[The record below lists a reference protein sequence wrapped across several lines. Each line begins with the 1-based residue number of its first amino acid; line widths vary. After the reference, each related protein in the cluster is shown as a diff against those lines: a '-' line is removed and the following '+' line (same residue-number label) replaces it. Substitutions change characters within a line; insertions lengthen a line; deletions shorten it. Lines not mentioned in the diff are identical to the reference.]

1 MDFNRSLFIESQIP
15 QYIRD
20 TYPLFVSFIKQYYSY
35 LDRSI
40 GQLIAVKVTNSGK
53 NYSAAPTVQLQI
65 LDNVVSSVTYGQYI
79 SDTKGAV
86 VTAVIK
92 QGQLTKIVVSAYGS
106 GYTDADAV
114 RVVITDTTGS
124 GAVAAPVVVNN
135 LGNINQATKASVSVR
150 DIDNEYDLL
159 TTYLT
164 NEYIPNFPVNLYSND
179 VTVEVNKF
187 VKFIKQFY
195 GSKGT
200 EDSLRFLYRILFNT
214 DLNFYYPSTDM
225 LRVSDGK
232 WTQNNYLSLTG
243 APGIDPNGYV
253 GHRVIG
259 NTSNAVALVDSV
271 GATGAVYLYD
281 LSGINGAF
289 STTPEDLY
297 NYPIT
302 GKAEKI
308 GTTYNTGA
316 TSIFYVANGSYLGTD
331 GQPSSN
337 KKIQDSRYYQQFS
350 YELRADQS
358 ITQFK
363 NLIEELIHP
372 AGLKYFIF
380 LTLNEQIAYH
390 IYTRATAT
398 ALVGATGGV
407 LSYSITNPGYNY
419 SSVPTVTVT
428 GAPNTAVA
436 FATIYAGSVT
446 AITFTS
452 GNTGY
457 TVVPTITFDDPL
469 TTGITD
475 SETNVNP
482 RPDIS
487 IVSSSSPACAALGPT
502 YQNIDFFKSYTE
514 PIFFEDFS
522 GTTTTQGSTGATG
535 VLNIGASGHFTN
547 DSDLVGFTA
556 IIGATGATGVLTR
569 TVTRYNSANQSITFD
584 TPIQF
589 GYPGSVCSYRLLE
602 NPRFTFV
609 NNTNGTMKGATA
621 FGNLLNY
628 GFTNYVVSTLSAAVD
643 ASTGVIPVVTQNDDY
658 YNTNDVILVDS
669 EKMLI
674 NGATGSLAGA
684 TSFLNVTRAYYG
696 TGATTHTIGATAFS
710 TSRHAFR
717 DYKLY
722 VTSGTG
728 SGQSSTIVGFD
739 GASGI
744 ITYSPVFSTA
754 PNTNSTYY
762 ISKDLY
768 NNSGYFTTYVDSIT
782 LLSGGSGYSSGATG
796 PLVTIDAP
804 LVGTQATAYATVV
817 GGVITALTLGATG
830 SGYITTPK
838 VTITNPTA
846 ITVPAFAYV
855 DLKSN
860 TSAPAADYL
869 NYSSVGGVI
878 LSVPGATGVFKTA
891 QAKATI
897 ANGSITGITVIAGAS
912 GAGYVETPR
921 VTLNGGGAT
930 ITYSGTTV
938 TDSGGQAYAEVSGG
952 SVVSIV
958 LTTNGL
964 DYTSPPSVVIDAPGI
979 RKGCRV
985 IQPSTGA
992 QGSVDEWDQDNN
1004 LLYIFK
1010 DPVSPDF
1017 TASTLSCNGL
1027 NIPVASVS
1035 GNYSTRGK
1043 RIKSIQESEINII
1056 KV

>member
-1 MDFNRSLFIESQIP
+1 MDFNRILFIESQIP

-40 GQLIAVKVTNSGK
+40 GQLIAIKVTNSGK
-53 NYSAAPTVQLQI
+53 NYSATPTVGLQI
-65 LDNVVSSVTYGQYI
+65 IDSNVGSATYGQYI

-86 VTAVIK
+86 VTPVVK
-92 QGQLTKIVVSAYGS
+92 QGQLTKIVVSGYGS

-164 NEYIPNFPVNLYSND
+164 NEYIPNFPVNLHSND
-179 VTVEVNKF
+179 VSVEVNKF

-214 DLNFYYPSTDM
+214 DLTFYYPSTDM

-243 APGIDPNGYV
+243 ASGIDPNGYV

-271 GATGAVYLYD
+271 GATGSFYLYD
-281 LSGINGAF
+281 LSGINGTF
-289 STTPEDLY
+289 SSTAEDIY

-308 GTTYNTGA
+308 GTTYYTGA
-316 TSIFYVANGSYLGTD
+316 TSIFYAANGSYIGTD

-380 LTLNEQIAYH
+380 LTLNQQIAY
-390 IYTRATAT
+390 
-398 ALVGATGGV
+398 GM
-407 LSYSITNPGYNY
+407 
-419 SSVPTVTVT
+419 
-428 GAPNTAVA
+428 
-436 FATIYAGSVT
+436 
-446 AITFTS
+446 TS
-452 GNTGY
+452 
-457 TVVPTITFDDPL
+457 
-469 TTGITD
+469 D

-487 IVSSSSPACAALGPT
+487 IVSSSSPTCAALGPT

-514 PIFFEDFS
+514 PIFFQDFS

-535 VLNIGASGHFTN
+535 VLSIGASGHFTN

-569 TVTRYNSANQSITFD
+569 TVTRYNSATQSITFD
-584 TPIQF
+584 SAIQF
-589 GYPGSVCSYRLLE
+589 GSTGSVCSYRLLE

-609 NNTNGTMKGATA
+609 NNTIGTMKGATA

-643 ASTGVIPVVTQNDDY
+643 GSTGLIPVVTQNDDY

-684 TSFLNVTRAYYG
+684 TSFLNVTRGYYS
-696 TGATTHTIGATAFS
+696 TTAAAHTVGATAYS

-717 DYKLY
+717 AYKLY

-744 ITYSPVFSTA
+744 ITYSPVFSTD
-754 PNTNSTYY
+754 PTTNSTYY

-817 GGVITALTLGATG
+817 GGVITGLTLGATG

-838 VTITNPTA
+838 VTITNPVA

-855 DLKSN
+855 DLKN
-860 TSAPAADYL
+860 NASAPASDYL
-869 NYSSVGGVI
+869 QYSSVGGVI
-878 LSVPGATGVFKTA
+878 LSVPGATGLFNTA
-891 QAKATI
+891 QAKAI
-897 ANGSITGITVIAGAS
+897 IVNESITGITVTDA

-921 VTLNGGGAT
+921 VTLNGGGAV

-938 TDSGGQAYAEVSGG
+938 TDTGGKAYAILSGGTVA
-952 SVVSIV
+952 SIG
-958 LTTNGL
+958 LTSNGL
-964 DYTSPPSVVIDAPGI
+964 GYTSAPSVVIDPPGI

-985 IQPSTGA
+985 IQSATGA

-1043 RIKSIQESEINII
+1043 RIKSIQDSEINII

>member
-40 GQLIAVKVTNSGK
+40 GQLIAIKVTNSGK
-53 NYSAAPTVQLQI
+53 KYSATPTVGIQI
-65 LDNVVSSVTYGQYI
+65 IDSNVGSATYGQYI

-86 VTAVIK
+86 VTPVVK
-92 QGQLTKIVVSAYGS
+92 QGQLTKIVVSGYGS

-164 NEYIPNFPVNLYSND
+164 NEYIPNFPVNLHSND
-179 VTVEVNKF
+179 VSVEVNKF

-214 DLNFYYPSTDM
+214 DLTFYYPSTDM

-243 APGIDPNGYV
+243 ASGIDPNGYV

-281 LSGINGAF
+281 LSGINGTF
-289 STTPEDLY
+289 SSTAEDIY

-308 GTTYNTGA
+308 GTTYYTGA
-316 TSIFYVANGSYLGTD
+316 TSIFYAANGSYLGTD

-380 LTLNEQIAYH
+380 LTLNQQIAY
-390 IYTRATAT
+390 
-398 ALVGATGGV
+398 GM
-407 LSYSITNPGYNY
+407 
-419 SSVPTVTVT
+419 
-428 GAPNTAVA
+428 
-436 FATIYAGSVT
+436 
-446 AITFTS
+446 TS
-452 GNTGY
+452 
-457 TVVPTITFDDPL
+457 
-469 TTGITD
+469 D

-487 IVSSSSPACAALGPT
+487 IVSSSSPSCAALGPT

-514 PIFFEDFS
+514 PIFFQDFS

-535 VLNIGASGHFTN
+535 VLSIGASGHFTN

-556 IIGATGATGVLTR
+556 IIGATGAAGVLTR
-569 TVTRYNSANQSITFD
+569 TVTRYNSATQSITFD
-584 TPIQF
+584 SAIQF
-589 GYPGSVCSYRLLE
+589 GSTGSVCSYRLLE

-609 NNTNGTMKGATA
+609 NNTIGTMKGATA

-643 ASTGVIPVVTQNDDY
+643 GSTGLIPVVTQNDDY

-684 TSFLNVTRAYYG
+684 TSFLNVTRGYYS
-696 TGATTHTIGATAFS
+696 TTAAAHTVGATAYS

-717 DYKLY
+717 AYKLY

-744 ITYSPVFSTA
+744 ITYSPVFSTD
-754 PNTNSTYY
+754 PTTNSTYY

-817 GGVITALTLGATG
+817 GGVITGLTLGATG

-838 VTITNPTA
+838 VTITNPVA

-855 DLKSN
+855 DLKN
-860 TSAPAADYL
+860 NASAPASDYL
-869 NYSSVGGVI
+869 QYSSVGGVI
-878 LSVPGATGVFKTA
+878 LSVPGATGLFNTA
-891 QAKATI
+891 QAKAII
-897 ANGSITGITVIAGAS
+897 ANESITGITVTDA

-921 VTLNGGGAT
+921 VTLNGGGAV

-938 TDSGGQAYAEVSGG
+938 TDTGGSAYAVLSGGTVA
-952 SVVSIV
+952 SIG
-958 LTTNGL
+958 LTSNGL
-964 DYTSPPSVVIDAPGI
+964 GYTSAPTVVIDPPGI

-985 IQPSTGA
+985 IQSATGA

>member
-40 GQLIAVKVTNSGK
+40 GQLIAIKVTNSGN
-53 NYSAAPTVQLQI
+53 NYSATPTVGIQI
-65 LDNVVSSVTYGQYI
+65 IDNNVGSTTYGQYI

-86 VTAVIK
+86 VTPVVK
-92 QGQLTKIVVSAYGS
+92 QGQLTKIVVSGYGS
-106 GYTDADAV
+106 DYTDADAV
-114 RVVITDTTGS
+114 KIVITDTKGS

-164 NEYIPNFPVNLYSND
+164 NEYIPNFPINLHSTD
-179 VTVEVNKF
+179 VSVEVNKF

-243 APGIDPNGYV
+243 ASGIDPNGYV

-271 GATGAVYLYD
+271 GATGAYYLYD
-281 LSGINGAF
+281 LSGINGTF
-289 STTPEDLY
+289 SSTAEDIY

-308 GTTYNTGA
+308 GTTYYTGA
-316 TSIFYVANGSYLGTD
+316 TSIFYAANGSYLGTD

-380 LTLNEQIAYH
+380 LTLNEQIAY
-390 IYTRATAT
+390 
-398 ALVGATGGV
+398 GM
-407 LSYSITNPGYNY
+407 
-419 SSVPTVTVT
+419 
-428 GAPNTAVA
+428 
-436 FATIYAGSVT
+436 
-446 AITFTS
+446 TS
-452 GNTGY
+452 
-457 TVVPTITFDDPL
+457 
-469 TTGITD
+469 D

-487 IVSSSSPACAALGPT
+487 IVSSSSPSCAALGPT

-535 VLNIGASGHFTN
+535 VLSIGASGHFTN

-556 IIGATGATGVLTR
+556 IIGATGATGALTR
-569 TVTRYNSANQSITFD
+569 TVTRYNSVTQSITFD
-584 TPIQF
+584 SPIQF
-589 GYPGSVCSYRLLE
+589 GSTGSVCSYRLLE

-609 NNTNGTMKGATA
+609 NNTLGTMKGATA

-628 GFTNYVVSTLSAAVD
+628 GFTNYVVSTLSAGVNG
-643 ASTGVIPVVTQNDDY
+643 STGLIPVVTQNDDY

-684 TSFLNVTRAYYG
+684 TSFLNVTRGYYS
-696 TGATTHTIGATAFS
+696 TTAAAHTVGATAYS

-754 PNTNSTYY
+754 PTTNSTYY

-817 GGVITALTLGATG
+817 GGVITGLTLGATG

-838 VTITNPTA
+838 VTITNPVA
-846 ITVPAFAYV
+846 ITSPAFAYV
-855 DLKSN
+855 DLKNN

-878 LSVPGATGVFKTA
+878 LSVPGATGLFNTA
-891 QAKATI
+891 RANARV
-897 ANGSITGITVIAGAS
+897 ANGSITGIVVIDA

-921 VTLNGGGAT
+921 VTLNDGGAT

-938 TDSGGQAYAEVSGG
+938 TDTGGKAYAVISGGAVA
-952 SVVSIV
+952 SIG
-958 LTTNGL
+958 LTSNGYE
-964 DYTSPPSVVIDAPGI
+964 YTSVPTVDIDPPGI

-985 IQPSTGA
+985 IQSSTGA

-1017 TASTLSCNGL
+1017 TASTLSCHGL

-1035 GNYSTRGK
+1035 GNYSTLGK
-1043 RIKSIQESEINII
+1043 RIKSIQDSEINII

>member
-79 SDTKGAV
+79 TDTKGAV
-86 VTAVIK
+86 VTAVVE

-243 APGIDPNGYV
+243 ASGIDPNGYV

-380 LTLNEQIAYH
+380 LTLNEQIAY
-390 IYTRATAT
+390 
-398 ALVGATGGV
+398 
-407 LSYSITNPGYNY
+407 NM
-419 SSVPTVTVT
+419 
-428 GAPNTAVA
+428 
-436 FATIYAGSVT
+436 
-446 AITFTS
+446 TS
-452 GNTGY
+452 
-457 TVVPTITFDDPL
+457 
-469 TTGITD
+469 D

-569 TVTRYNSANQSITFD
+569 TVTRYNSVNQSITFD

-589 GYPGSVCSYRLLE
+589 GSTGSVCSYRLLE

-643 ASTGVIPVVTQNDDY
+643 GSTGLIPVVTQNDDY

-684 TSFLNVTRAYYG
+684 TSFLNVTRGYYS
-696 TGATTHTIGATAFS
+696 TTAAAHTIGATAFS

-717 DYKLY
+717 AYQLY

-817 GGVITALTLGATG
+817 SGVITALTLGATG

-938 TDSGGQAYAEVSGG
+938 TDSGGQAYAVVSGG
-952 SVVSIV
+952 SVVSIG

-964 DYTSPPSVVIDAPGI
+964 GYTSAPSVVIDAPGI

>member
-1 MDFNRSLFIESQIP
+1 
-15 QYIRD
+15 
-20 TYPLFVSFIKQYYSY
+20 
-35 LDRSI
+35 
-40 GQLIAVKVTNSGK
+40 
-53 NYSAAPTVQLQI
+53 
-65 LDNVVSSVTYGQYI
+65 
-79 SDTKGAV
+79 
-86 VTAVIK
+86 
-92 QGQLTKIVVSAYGS
+92 
-106 GYTDADAV
+106 
-114 RVVITDTTGS
+114 
-124 GAVAAPVVVNN
+124 
-135 LGNINQATKASVSVR
+135 
-150 DIDNEYDLL
+150 
-159 TTYLT
+159 
-164 NEYIPNFPVNLYSND
+164 
-179 VTVEVNKF
+179 
-187 VKFIKQFY
+187 
-195 GSKGT
+195 
-200 EDSLRFLYRILFNT
+200 
-214 DLNFYYPSTDM
+214 M

-243 APGIDPNGYV
+243 ASGIDPNGYV

-380 LTLNEQIAYH
+380 LTLNEQIAY
-390 IYTRATAT
+390 
-398 ALVGATGGV
+398 
-407 LSYSITNPGYNY
+407 NM
-419 SSVPTVTVT
+419 
-428 GAPNTAVA
+428 
-436 FATIYAGSVT
+436 
-446 AITFTS
+446 TS
-452 GNTGY
+452 
-457 TVVPTITFDDPL
+457 
-469 TTGITD
+469 D

-556 IIGATGATGVLTR
+556 IIGATGVTGVLTR

-643 ASTGVIPVVTQNDDY
+643 GSTGVIPVVTQNDDY

-754 PNTNSTYY
+754 PNTDSTYY

-938 TDSGGQAYAEVSGG
+938 TDSGGQAYAVVSGG
-952 SVVSIV
+952 SVVSIG

-964 DYTSPPSVVIDAPGI
+964 GYTSAPSVVIDAPGI

-985 IQPSTGA
+985 IQPATGA

>member
-40 GQLIAVKVTNSGK
+40 GQLIAIKVTNSGK
-53 NYSAAPTVQLQI
+53 NYSATPTVGIQI
-65 LDNVVSSVTYGQYI
+65 IDSNVGSATYGQYI

-86 VTAVIK
+86 VTPVVK
-92 QGQLTKIVVSAYGS
+92 QGQLTKIVVSGYGS
-106 GYTDADAV
+106 DYTDADAV

-164 NEYIPNFPVNLYSND
+164 NEYIPNFPVNLHSTD
-179 VTVEVNKF
+179 VSVEVNKF

-214 DLNFYYPSTDM
+214 DLTFYYPSTDM

-243 APGIDPNGYV
+243 ASGIDPNGYV

-271 GATGAVYLYD
+271 GATGSFYLYD
-281 LSGINGAF
+281 LSGINGTF
-289 STTPEDLY
+289 SSTAEDIY

-308 GTTYNTGA
+308 GTTYYTGA
-316 TSIFYVANGSYLGTD
+316 TSIFYAANGSYLGTD

-380 LTLNEQIAYH
+380 LTLNQQIAY
-390 IYTRATAT
+390 
-398 ALVGATGGV
+398 GM
-407 LSYSITNPGYNY
+407 
-419 SSVPTVTVT
+419 
-428 GAPNTAVA
+428 
-436 FATIYAGSVT
+436 
-446 AITFTS
+446 TS
-452 GNTGY
+452 
-457 TVVPTITFDDPL
+457 
-469 TTGITD
+469 D

-535 VLNIGASGHFTN
+535 VLSIGASGHFTN

-569 TVTRYNSANQSITFD
+569 TVTRYNSDTQSITFD
-584 TPIQF
+584 SDIQF
-589 GYPGSVCSYRLLE
+589 GSTGSVCSYRLLE

-609 NNTNGTMKGATA
+609 NNTIGTMKGATA

-643 ASTGVIPVVTQNDDY
+643 GSTGLIPVVTQNDDY

-684 TSFLNVTRAYYG
+684 TSFLNVTRGYYS
-696 TGATTHTIGATAFS
+696 TTAAAHTVGATAYS

-717 DYKLY
+717 AYQLY

-754 PNTNSTYY
+754 PTTNSTYY

-817 GGVITALTLGATG
+817 GGVITGLTLGATG

-838 VTITNPTA
+838 VTITNPVA

-855 DLKSN
+855 DLKN
-860 TSAPAADYL
+860 NASAPASDYL
-869 NYSSVGGVI
+869 QYSSVGGVI
-878 LSVPGATGVFKTA
+878 LSVPGATGLFNTA
-891 QAKATI
+891 QAKAII
-897 ANGSITGITVIAGAS
+897 ANESITGITVTDV

-921 VTLNGGGAT
+921 VTLNGGGAV

-938 TDSGGQAYAEVSGG
+938 TDTGGSAYAVLSGGTVA
-952 SVVSIV
+952 SIG
-958 LTTNGL
+958 LTSNGL
-964 DYTSPPSVVIDAPGI
+964 GYTSAPSVVIDPPGI

-985 IQPSTGA
+985 IQSATGA

>member
-79 SDTKGAV
+79 TDTKGAV
-86 VTAVIK
+86 VTPVIK

-164 NEYIPNFPVNLYSND
+164 NEYIPNFPVNLHSND

-243 APGIDPNGYV
+243 ASGIDPNGYV

-380 LTLNEQIAYH
+380 LTLNEQIAY
-390 IYTRATAT
+390 
-398 ALVGATGGV
+398 
-407 LSYSITNPGYNY
+407 NM
-419 SSVPTVTVT
+419 
-428 GAPNTAVA
+428 
-436 FATIYAGSVT
+436 
-446 AITFTS
+446 TS
-452 GNTGY
+452 
-457 TVVPTITFDDPL
+457 
-469 TTGITD
+469 D

-556 IIGATGATGVLTR
+556 IIGATGVTGVLTR

-643 ASTGVIPVVTQNDDY
+643 GSTGLIPVVTQNDDY

-684 TSFLNVTRAYYG
+684 TSFLNVTRGYYS
-696 TGATTHTIGATAFS
+696 TTAAAHTIGATAFS

-717 DYKLY
+717 AYQLY

-817 GGVITALTLGATG
+817 SGVITALTLGATG

-938 TDSGGQAYAEVSGG
+938 TDSGGQAYAVVSGG
-952 SVVSIV
+952 SVVSIG

-964 DYTSPPSVVIDAPGI
+964 GYTSAPSVVIDAPGI

>member
-40 GQLIAVKVTNSGK
+40 GQLIAIKVSDPGK
-53 NYSAAPTVQLQI
+53 NYSATPTVGIQI
-65 LDNVVSSVTYGQYI
+65 IDNVVGSTTYGQYI

-86 VTAVIK
+86 AAPVVK
-92 QGQLTKIVVSAYGS
+92 QGQLTKIVVSGYGS

-114 RVVITDTTGS
+114 KIVITDTKGS

-164 NEYIPNFPVNLYSND
+164 NEYIPNFPINLHSTD
-179 VTVEVNKF
+179 VSVEVNKF

-243 APGIDPNGYV
+243 ASGIDPNGYV

-271 GATGAVYLYD
+271 GATGAYYLYD
-281 LSGINGAF
+281 LSGINGTF
-289 STTPEDLY
+289 SSTAEDIY

-308 GTTYNTGA
+308 GTTYYTGA
-316 TSIFYVANGSYLGTD
+316 TSIFYAANGSYLGTD

-380 LTLNEQIAYH
+380 LTLNEQIAY
-390 IYTRATAT
+390 
-398 ALVGATGGV
+398 GM
-407 LSYSITNPGYNY
+407 
-419 SSVPTVTVT
+419 
-428 GAPNTAVA
+428 
-436 FATIYAGSVT
+436 
-446 AITFTS
+446 TS
-452 GNTGY
+452 
-457 TVVPTITFDDPL
+457 
-469 TTGITD
+469 D

-487 IVSSSSPACAALGPT
+487 IVSSSSPSCAALGPT

-535 VLNIGASGHFTN
+535 VLSIGASGHFTN

-556 IIGATGATGVLTR
+556 IIGATGATGALTR
-569 TVTRYNSANQSITFD
+569 TVTRYNSVTQSITFD
-584 TPIQF
+584 SPIQF
-589 GYPGSVCSYRLLE
+589 GSTGSVCSYRLLE

-609 NNTNGTMKGATA
+609 NNTLGTMKGATA

-628 GFTNYVVSTLSAAVD
+628 GFTNYVVSTLSAGVNG
-643 ASTGVIPVVTQNDDY
+643 STGLIPVVTQNDDY

-684 TSFLNVTRAYYG
+684 TSFLNVTRGYYS
-696 TGATTHTIGATAFS
+696 TTAAAHTVGATAYS

-754 PNTNSTYY
+754 PTTNSTYY

-768 NNSGYFTTYVDSIT
+768 NNSGYFTTYVNSIT

-817 GGVITALTLGATG
+817 GGVITGLTLGATG

-838 VTITNPTA
+838 VTITNPVA
-846 ITVPAFAYV
+846 ITSPAFAYV
-855 DLKSN
+855 DLKNN

-878 LSVPGATGVFKTA
+878 LSVPGATGLFNTA
-891 QAKATI
+891 RANARV
-897 ANGSITGITVIAGAS
+897 ANGSITGIVVIDA

-921 VTLNGGGAT
+921 VTLNDGGAT

-938 TDSGGQAYAEVSGG
+938 TDTGGKAYAVISGGAVA
-952 SVVSIV
+952 SIG
-958 LTTNGL
+958 LTSNGYE
-964 DYTSPPSVVIDAPGI
+964 YTSVPTVDIDPPGI
-979 RKGCRV
+979 RKGWRV
-985 IQPSTGA
+985 IQSSTGA

-1017 TASTLSCNGL
+1017 TASTLSCHGL

>member
-86 VTAVIK
+86 VTPVVK
-92 QGQLTKIVVSAYGS
+92 QGQLTKIVVSGYGS

-164 NEYIPNFPVNLYSND
+164 NEYIPNFPVNLHSND
-179 VTVEVNKF
+179 VSVEVNKF

-214 DLNFYYPSTDM
+214 DLTFYYPSTDM

-243 APGIDPNGYV
+243 ASGIDPNGYV

-281 LSGINGAF
+281 LSGINGTF
-289 STTPEDLY
+289 SSTAEDIY

-308 GTTYNTGA
+308 GTTYYTGA

-350 YELRADQS
+350 YELRAEES

-380 LTLNEQIAYH
+380 LTLNQQIAY
-390 IYTRATAT
+390 
-398 ALVGATGGV
+398 GM
-407 LSYSITNPGYNY
+407 
-419 SSVPTVTVT
+419 
-428 GAPNTAVA
+428 
-436 FATIYAGSVT
+436 
-446 AITFTS
+446 TS
-452 GNTGY
+452 
-457 TVVPTITFDDPL
+457 
-469 TTGITD
+469 D

-487 IVSSSSPACAALGPT
+487 IVSSTSPTCAALGPT
-502 YQNIDFFKSYTE
+502 YQNIDFFKSYIE
-514 PIFFEDFS
+514 PVFFEDFS

-535 VLNIGASGHFTN
+535 VLSIGASGHFTN

-569 TVTRYNSANQSITFD
+569 TVTRYNSATQSITFD
-584 TPIQF
+584 SAIQF
-589 GYPGSVCSYRLLE
+589 GSTGSVCSYRLLE

-643 ASTGVIPVVTQNDDY
+643 GSTGVIPVVTQNDDY

-717 DYKLY
+717 AYQLY

-817 GGVITALTLGATG
+817 SGVITALTLGATG

-938 TDSGGQAYAEVSGG
+938 TDSGGQAYAVVSGG
-952 SVVSIV
+952 SVVSIG

-964 DYTSPPSVVIDAPGI
+964 GYTSAPSVVIDAPGI

-985 IQPSTGA
+985 IQPATGA

-1043 RIKSIQESEINII
+1043 GIKSIQESEINII

>member
-86 VTAVIK
+86 VTPVVK
-92 QGQLTKIVVSAYGS
+92 QGQLTKIVVSGYGS
-106 GYTDADAV
+106 DYTDADAV

-164 NEYIPNFPVNLYSND
+164 NEYIPNFPVNLHSND
-179 VTVEVNKF
+179 VSVEVNKF

-214 DLNFYYPSTDM
+214 DLTFYYPSTDM

-243 APGIDPNGYV
+243 ASGIDPNGYV

-281 LSGINGAF
+281 LSGINGTF
-289 STTPEDLY
+289 SSTAEDIY

-308 GTTYNTGA
+308 GTTYYTGA

-337 KKIQDSRYYQQFS
+337 KKIQDSYYYQQFS
-350 YELRADQS
+350 YELRAEES

-380 LTLNEQIAYH
+380 LTLNQQIAY
-390 IYTRATAT
+390 
-398 ALVGATGGV
+398 GM
-407 LSYSITNPGYNY
+407 
-419 SSVPTVTVT
+419 
-428 GAPNTAVA
+428 
-436 FATIYAGSVT
+436 
-446 AITFTS
+446 TS
-452 GNTGY
+452 
-457 TVVPTITFDDPL
+457 
-469 TTGITD
+469 D

-514 PIFFEDFS
+514 PIFFQDFS

-535 VLNIGASGHFTN
+535 VLSIGASGHFTN

-569 TVTRYNSANQSITFD
+569 TVTRYNSATQSITFD
-584 TPIQF
+584 SAIQF
-589 GYPGSVCSYRLLE
+589 GSTGSVCSYRLLE

-643 ASTGVIPVVTQNDDY
+643 GSTGVIPVVTQNDDY

-754 PNTNSTYY
+754 PNTDSTYY

-817 GGVITALTLGATG
+817 SGVITALTLGATG

-938 TDSGGQAYAEVSGG
+938 TDSGGQAYAVVSGG
-952 SVVSIV
+952 SVVSIG

-964 DYTSPPSVVIDAPGI
+964 GYTSAPSVVIDAPGI

-985 IQPSTGA
+985 IQPATGA

>member
-40 GQLIAVKVTNSGK
+40 GQLIAIKVTNSGK
-53 NYSAAPTVQLQI
+53 NYSATPTVGIQI
-65 LDNVVSSVTYGQYI
+65 IDNVVGSTTYGQYI

-86 VTAVIK
+86 VTPVVK
-92 QGQLTKIVVSAYGS
+92 QGQLTKIVVSGYGS

-114 RVVITDTTGS
+114 KIVITDTKGS

-164 NEYIPNFPVNLYSND
+164 NEYIPNFPVNLHSND
-179 VTVEVNKF
+179 VSVEVNKF

-243 APGIDPNGYV
+243 ASGIDPNGYV

-271 GATGAVYLYD
+271 GATGAYYLYD
-281 LSGINGAF
+281 LSGINGTF
-289 STTPEDLY
+289 LSTPEDIY

-308 GTTYNTGA
+308 GTTYYTGA
-316 TSIFYVANGSYLGTD
+316 TSIFYAANGSYIGTD

-337 KKIQDSRYYQQFS
+337 KKIQDSYYYQQFS
-350 YELRADQS
+350 YELRAEQS

-380 LTLNEQIAYH
+380 LTLNEQIAYDM
-390 IYTRATAT
+390 A
-398 ALVGATGGV
+398 
-407 LSYSITNPGYNY
+407 S
-419 SSVPTVTVT
+419 
-428 GAPNTAVA
+428 
-436 FATIYAGSVT
+436 
-446 AITFTS
+446 
-452 GNTGY
+452 
-457 TVVPTITFDDPL
+457 
-469 TTGITD
+469 D

-487 IVSSSSPACAALGPT
+487 IVSSSSPTCPALGPT

-522 GTTTTQGSTGATG
+522 GTTITQGSTGATG
-535 VLNIGASGHFTN
+535 VLSIGASGSFTN

-569 TVTRYNSANQSITFD
+569 TVTRYNSATQSITFD

-589 GYPGSVCSYRLLE
+589 GSTGSVCSYRLLE

-609 NNTNGTMKGATA
+609 NNTIGTMKGATA

-628 GFTNYVVSTLSAAVD
+628 GFTNYVVSTLSAAVNG
-643 ASTGVIPVVTQNDDY
+643 STGLIPVVTQNDDY

-684 TSFLNVTRAYYG
+684 TSFLNVTRGYYS
-696 TGATTHTIGATAFS
+696 TTAAAHTVGATAYS

-754 PNTNSTYY
+754 PTTNSTYY

-768 NNSGYFTTYVDSIT
+768 NNSGYFTTYVNSIT

-817 GGVITALTLGATG
+817 GGVITGLTLGATG

-838 VTITNPTA
+838 VTITNPVA
-846 ITVPAFAYV
+846 ITSPAFAYV
-855 DLKSN
+855 DLKNN

-869 NYSSVGGVI
+869 KYSSVGGVI
-878 LSVPGATGVFKTA
+878 LSVPGATGLFNTA
-891 QAKATI
+891 RANARV
-897 ANGSITGITVIAGAS
+897 ANGSITGIVVIDA

-921 VTLNGGGAT
+921 VTLNDGGAT
-930 ITYSGTTV
+930 ITYSGTAV
-938 TDSGGQAYAEVSGG
+938 TDTGGKAYAVLSGGTVA
-952 SVVSIV
+952 SIG
-958 LTTNGL
+958 LTSNGL
-964 DYTSPPSVVIDAPGI
+964 GYTSTPTVVIDPPGI
-979 RKGCRV
+979 RKGWRV
-985 IQPSTGA
+985 LQPSTGA
-992 QGSVDEWDQDNN
+992 QGSVDQWDQDNN

>member
-79 SDTKGAV
+79 TDTKGAV
-86 VTAVIK
+86 VTPVIK

-164 NEYIPNFPVNLYSND
+164 NEYIPNFPVNLHSND

-243 APGIDPNGYV
+243 ASGIDPNGYV

-380 LTLNEQIAYH
+380 LTLNEQIAY
-390 IYTRATAT
+390 
-398 ALVGATGGV
+398 
-407 LSYSITNPGYNY
+407 NM
-419 SSVPTVTVT
+419 
-428 GAPNTAVA
+428 
-436 FATIYAGSVT
+436 
-446 AITFTS
+446 TS
-452 GNTGY
+452 
-457 TVVPTITFDDPL
+457 
-469 TTGITD
+469 D

-556 IIGATGATGVLTR
+556 IIGATGVTGVLTR

-643 ASTGVIPVVTQNDDY
+643 GSTGLIPVVTQNDDY

-684 TSFLNVTRAYYG
+684 TSFLNVTRGYYS
-696 TGATTHTIGATAFS
+696 TTAAAHTVGATAYS

-717 DYKLY
+717 AYQLY

-754 PNTNSTYY
+754 PTTNSTYY

-817 GGVITALTLGATG
+817 GGVITGLTLGATG

-838 VTITNPTA
+838 VTITNPVA

-855 DLKSN
+855 DLKN
-860 TSAPAADYL
+860 NASAPASDYL
-869 NYSSVGGVI
+869 QYSSVGGVI
-878 LSVPGATGVFKTA
+878 LSVPGATGLFNTA
-891 QAKATI
+891 QAKAII
-897 ANGSITGITVIAGAS
+897 ANESITGITVTDV

-921 VTLNGGGAT
+921 VTLNGGGAV

-938 TDSGGQAYAEVSGG
+938 TDTGGSAYAVLSGGTVA
-952 SVVSIV
+952 SIG
-958 LTTNGL
+958 LTSNGL
-964 DYTSPPSVVIDAPGI
+964 GYTSAPSVVIDPPGI

-985 IQPSTGA
+985 IQSATGA

>member
-40 GQLIAVKVTNSGK
+40 GQLIAIKVTNSGN
-53 NYSAAPTVQLQI
+53 NYSATPTVGIQI
-65 LDNVVSSVTYGQYI
+65 IDNVVGSTTYGQYI

-86 VTAVIK
+86 VTPVVK
-92 QGQLTKIVVSAYGS
+92 QGQLTKIVVSGYGS
-106 GYTDADAV
+106 DYTDADAV
-114 RVVITDTTGS
+114 KVVITDTTGS
-124 GAVAAPVVVNN
+124 DAVAAPVVVNN

-164 NEYIPNFPVNLYSND
+164 NEYIPNFPINLHSND
-179 VTVEVNKF
+179 VSVEVNKF

-243 APGIDPNGYV
+243 ASGIDPNGYV
-253 GHRVIG
+253 GHRVIS

-271 GATGAVYLYD
+271 GATGAYYLYD
-281 LSGINGAF
+281 LSGINGTF
-289 STTPEDLY
+289 SSTAEDIY

-308 GTTYNTGA
+308 RTTYYTGA
-316 TSIFYVANGSYLGTD
+316 TSIFYAANGSYIGTD

-380 LTLNEQIAYH
+380 LTLNEQIAYDM
-390 IYTRATAT
+390 A
-398 ALVGATGGV
+398 
-407 LSYSITNPGYNY
+407 S
-419 SSVPTVTVT
+419 
-428 GAPNTAVA
+428 
-436 FATIYAGSVT
+436 
-446 AITFTS
+446 
-452 GNTGY
+452 
-457 TVVPTITFDDPL
+457 
-469 TTGITD
+469 D

-487 IVSSSSPACAALGPT
+487 IVSSSSPTCPALGPT

-514 PIFFEDFS
+514 PIFYEDFS

-535 VLNIGASGHFTN
+535 VLSIGASGSFTN

-569 TVTRYNSANQSITFD
+569 TVTRYNSVTQSITFD
-584 TPIQF
+584 SPIQF
-589 GYPGSVCSYRLLE
+589 GSTGSVCSYRLLE

-609 NNTNGTMKGATA
+609 NNTLGTMKGATA

-628 GFTNYVVSTLSAAVD
+628 GFTNYVVSTLSAAVNG
-643 ASTGVIPVVTQNDDY
+643 STGLIPVVTQNDDY

-684 TSFLNVTRAYYG
+684 TSFLNVTRGYYS
-696 TGATTHTIGATAFS
+696 TTAAAHTVGATAYS

-754 PNTNSTYY
+754 PTTNSTYY

-768 NNSGYFTTYVDSIT
+768 NNSGYFTTYVNSIT

-817 GGVITALTLGATG
+817 GGVITGLTLGATG

-838 VTITNPTA
+838 VTITNPVA
-846 ITVPAFAYV
+846 ITSPAFAYV
-855 DLKSN
+855 DLKNN

-878 LSVPGATGVFKTA
+878 LSVPGATGLFNTA
-891 QAKATI
+891 RANARV
-897 ANGSITGITVIAGAS
+897 ANGSITGIVVIDA

-921 VTLNGGGAT
+921 VTLNGGGAV
-930 ITYSGTTV
+930 ITYSGTAV
-938 TDSGGQAYAEVSGG
+938 TDTGGKAYAVLSGGTVA
-952 SVVSIV
+952 SIG
-958 LTTNGL
+958 LTSNGL
-964 DYTSPPSVVIDAPGI
+964 GYTSAPTVVIDPPGI
-979 RKGCRV
+979 RKGWRV
-985 IQPSTGA
+985 LQPSTGA
-992 QGSVDEWDQDNN
+992 QGSVDQWDQDNN

-1017 TASTLSCNGL
+1017 TASTLSCHGL

>member
-40 GQLIAVKVTNSGK
+40 GQLIAIKVTNSGK
-53 NYSAAPTVQLQI
+53 NYSATPTVGIQI
-65 LDNVVSSVTYGQYI
+65 IDNVVGSTTYGQYI

-86 VTAVIK
+86 VTPVVK
-92 QGQLTKIVVSAYGS
+92 QGQLTKIVVSGYGS

-114 RVVITDTTGS
+114 KIVITDTKGS

-164 NEYIPNFPVNLYSND
+164 NEYIPNFPVNLHSND
-179 VTVEVNKF
+179 VSVEVNKF

-243 APGIDPNGYV
+243 ASGIDPNGYV

-271 GATGAVYLYD
+271 GATGAYYLYD
-281 LSGINGAF
+281 LSGINGTF
-289 STTPEDLY
+289 LSTPEDIY

-308 GTTYNTGA
+308 GTTYYTGA
-316 TSIFYVANGSYLGTD
+316 TSIFYAANGSYIGTD

-337 KKIQDSRYYQQFS
+337 KKIQDSYYYQQFS
-350 YELRADQS
+350 YELRAEQS

-380 LTLNEQIAYH
+380 LTLNEQIAYDM
-390 IYTRATAT
+390 A
-398 ALVGATGGV
+398 
-407 LSYSITNPGYNY
+407 S
-419 SSVPTVTVT
+419 
-428 GAPNTAVA
+428 
-436 FATIYAGSVT
+436 
-446 AITFTS
+446 
-452 GNTGY
+452 
-457 TVVPTITFDDPL
+457 
-469 TTGITD
+469 D

-487 IVSSSSPACAALGPT
+487 IVSSSSPTCPALGPT

-522 GTTTTQGSTGATG
+522 GTTITQGSTGATG
-535 VLNIGASGHFTN
+535 VLSIGASGSFTN

-569 TVTRYNSANQSITFD
+569 TVTRYNSATQSITFD

-589 GYPGSVCSYRLLE
+589 GSTGSVCSYRLLE

-609 NNTNGTMKGATA
+609 NNTIGTMKGATA

-628 GFTNYVVSTLSAAVD
+628 GFTNYVVSTLSAAVNG
-643 ASTGVIPVVTQNDDY
+643 STGLIPVVTQNDDY

-684 TSFLNVTRAYYG
+684 TSFLNVTRGYYS
-696 TGATTHTIGATAFS
+696 TTAAAHTVGATAYS

-754 PNTNSTYY
+754 PTTNSTYY

-768 NNSGYFTTYVDSIT
+768 NNSGYFTTYVNSIT

-817 GGVITALTLGATG
+817 GGVITGLTLGATG

-838 VTITNPTA
+838 VTITNPVA
-846 ITVPAFAYV
+846 ITSPAFAYV
-855 DLKSN
+855 DLKNN

-869 NYSSVGGVI
+869 KYSSVGGVI
-878 LSVPGATGVFKTA
+878 LSVPGATGLFNTA
-891 QAKATI
+891 RANARV
-897 ANGSITGITVIAGAS
+897 ANGSITGIVVIDA

-921 VTLNGGGAT
+921 VTLNGGGAA

-938 TDSGGQAYAEVSGG
+938 TDTGGKAYAVISGGTVA
-952 SVVSIV
+952 SIG
-958 LTTNGL
+958 LTSNGL
-964 DYTSPPSVVIDAPGI
+964 GYTSTPTVVIDPPGI
-979 RKGCRV
+979 RKGWRV
-985 IQPSTGA
+985 IQSSTGA

>member
-40 GQLIAVKVTNSGK
+40 GQLIAVKVTNSGQ
-53 NYSAAPTVQLQI
+53 NYSAAPTLQLQI
-65 LDNVVSSVTYGQYI
+65 LDNVVGSVTYGQYI
-79 SDTKGAV
+79 TDTKGAV
-86 VTAVIK
+86 VTPVMK

-106 GYTDADAV
+106 DYTDADAV
-114 RVVITDTTGS
+114 KIVITDTTGS

-150 DIDNEYDLL
+150 DIDNEYALL

-164 NEYIPNFPVNLYSND
+164 NEYIPNFPVNLHSND

-243 APGIDPNGYV
+243 ASGIDPNGYV

-380 LTLNEQIAYH
+380 LTLNEQIE
-390 IYTRATAT
+390 
-398 ALVGATGGV
+398 
-407 LSYSITNPGYNY
+407 YNM
-419 SSVPTVTVT
+419 
-428 GAPNTAVA
+428 
-436 FATIYAGSVT
+436 
-446 AITFTS
+446 TS
-452 GNTGY
+452 
-457 TVVPTITFDDPL
+457 
-469 TTGITD
+469 D

-514 PIFFEDFS
+514 PIFYEDFS

-535 VLNIGASGHFTN
+535 VLSIGASGSFTN

-569 TVTRYNSANQSITFD
+569 TVTQYNSVNQSITFD

-589 GYPGSVCSYRLLE
+589 GSTGSVCSYRLLE
-602 NPRFTFV
+602 NPRFTFI
-609 NNTNGTMKGATA
+609 NNTLGTMKGATA

-628 GFTNYVVSTLSAAVD
+628 GFTNYVVSTLSAAVNG
-643 ASTGVIPVVTQNDDY
+643 STGLIPVVTQNDDY

-684 TSFLNVTRAYYG
+684 TSFLNVTRGYYS
-696 TGATTHTIGATAFS
+696 TTAAAHTIGATAFS

-717 DYKLY
+717 AYKLY

-754 PNTNSTYY
+754 PTTNSTYY

-838 VTITNPTA
+838 VTITNPVA

-860 TSAPAADYL
+860 TSAPASGYI

-891 QAKATI
+891 RAKATI

-938 TDSGGQAYAEVSGG
+938 TDSGGQAYAVVSGG
-952 SVVSIV
+952 SVVSIG

-964 DYTSPPSVVIDAPGI
+964 GYTSPPSVVIDPPGI

-1017 TASTLSCNGL
+1017 TASTLSCNGI

>member
-40 GQLIAVKVTNSGK
+40 GQLIAIKVTNSGN
-53 NYSAAPTVQLQI
+53 NYSATPTVGIQI
-65 LDNVVSSVTYGQYI
+65 IDNNVGSTTYGQYI

-86 VTAVIK
+86 VTPVVK
-92 QGQLTKIVVSAYGS
+92 QGQLTKIVVSGYGS
-106 GYTDADAV
+106 DYTDADAV
-114 RVVITDTTGS
+114 RVVITDTKGS

-164 NEYIPNFPVNLYSND
+164 NEYIPNFPINLHSND
-179 VTVEVNKF
+179 VSVEVNKF

-243 APGIDPNGYV
+243 ASGIDPNGYV

-271 GATGAVYLYD
+271 GATGAYYLYD
-281 LSGINGAF
+281 LSGINGTF
-289 STTPEDLY
+289 LSTAEDIY

-308 GTTYNTGA
+308 GTTYYTGA
-316 TSIFYVANGSYLGTD
+316 TSIFYAANGSYLGTD

-337 KKIQDSRYYQQFS
+337 KKIQDSYYYQQFS

-380 LTLNEQIAYH
+380 LTLNEQIAY
-390 IYTRATAT
+390 
-398 ALVGATGGV
+398 GM
-407 LSYSITNPGYNY
+407 
-419 SSVPTVTVT
+419 
-428 GAPNTAVA
+428 
-436 FATIYAGSVT
+436 
-446 AITFTS
+446 TS
-452 GNTGY
+452 
-457 TVVPTITFDDPL
+457 
-469 TTGITD
+469 D

-514 PIFFEDFS
+514 PIFYEDFS

-535 VLNIGASGHFTN
+535 VLSIGASGHFTN

-556 IIGATGATGVLTR
+556 IIGATGATGALTR
-569 TVTRYNSANQSITFD
+569 TVTRYNSVTQSITFD
-584 TPIQF
+584 SPIQF
-589 GYPGSVCSYRLLE
+589 GSTGSVCSYRLLE

-609 NNTNGTMKGATA
+609 NNTIGTMKGATA

-628 GFTNYVVSTLSAAVD
+628 GFTNYVVSTLSAAVNG
-643 ASTGVIPVVTQNDDY
+643 STGLIPVVTQNDDY

-684 TSFLNVTRAYYG
+684 TSFLNVTRGYYS
-696 TGATTHTIGATAFS
+696 TTAAAHTVGATAYS

-754 PNTNSTYY
+754 PTTNSTYY

-768 NNSGYFTTYVDSIT
+768 NNSGYFTTYVNSIT

-817 GGVITALTLGATG
+817 GGVITGLTLGATG

-838 VTITNPTA
+838 VTITNPVA
-846 ITVPAFAYV
+846 ITSPAFAYV
-855 DLKSN
+855 DLKNN

-869 NYSSVGGVI
+869 KYSSVGGVI
-878 LSVPGATGVFKTA
+878 LSVPGATGLFNTA
-891 QAKATI
+891 RANARV
-897 ANGSITGITVIAGAS
+897 ANGSITGIVVIDA

-921 VTLNGGGAT
+921 VTLNDGGAT

-938 TDSGGQAYAEVSGG
+938 TDTGGKAYAVISGGAVA
-952 SVVSIV
+952 SIG
-958 LTTNGL
+958 LTSNGYE
-964 DYTSPPSVVIDAPGI
+964 YTSVPTVDIDPPGI
-979 RKGCRV
+979 RKGWRV
-985 IQPSTGA
+985 IQSSTGA

-1017 TASTLSCNGL
+1017 TASTLSCHGL

>member
-86 VTAVIK
+86 VTPVVK
-92 QGQLTKIVVSAYGS
+92 QGQLTKIVVSGYGS

-164 NEYIPNFPVNLYSND
+164 NEYIPNFPVNLHSND
-179 VTVEVNKF
+179 VSVEVNKF

-195 GSKGT
+195 ASKGT

-214 DLNFYYPSTDM
+214 DLTFYYPSTDM

-243 APGIDPNGYV
+243 ASGIDPNGYV

-281 LSGINGAF
+281 LSGINGTF
-289 STTPEDLY
+289 SSTAEDIY

-308 GTTYNTGA
+308 GTTYYTGA

-350 YELRADQS
+350 YELRAEES

-380 LTLNEQIAYH
+380 LTLNQQIAY
-390 IYTRATAT
+390 
-398 ALVGATGGV
+398 GM
-407 LSYSITNPGYNY
+407 
-419 SSVPTVTVT
+419 
-428 GAPNTAVA
+428 
-436 FATIYAGSVT
+436 
-446 AITFTS
+446 TS
-452 GNTGY
+452 
-457 TVVPTITFDDPL
+457 
-469 TTGITD
+469 D

-487 IVSSSSPACAALGPT
+487 IVSSTSPTCAALGPT
-502 YQNIDFFKSYTE
+502 YQNIDFFKSYIE
-514 PIFFEDFS
+514 PVFFEDFS

-535 VLNIGASGHFTN
+535 VLSIGASGHFTN

-569 TVTRYNSANQSITFD
+569 TVTRYNSATQSITFD
-584 TPIQF
+584 SAIQF
-589 GYPGSVCSYRLLE
+589 GSTGSVCSYRLLE

-643 ASTGVIPVVTQNDDY
+643 GSTGVIPVVTQNDDY

-717 DYKLY
+717 AYQLY

-817 GGVITALTLGATG
+817 SGVITALTLGATG

-938 TDSGGQAYAEVSGG
+938 TDSGGQAYAVVSGG
-952 SVVSIV
+952 SVVSIG

-964 DYTSPPSVVIDAPGI
+964 GYTSAPSVVIDAPGI

-985 IQPSTGA
+985 IQPATGA

-1043 RIKSIQESEINII
+1043 GIKSIQESEINII